1 MRSSMSLLERYFG
14 DRRFAPRARL
24 CRFHQGDSRLK
35 ESMINLTKSIINRQ
49 PKHQL
54 MLNALAMVFAAC
66 HQIPHFAKGSVK
78 KVLRW
83 TLQPATKSRISPKG
97 A

>member
-35 ESMINLTKSIINRQ
+35 ESMINQ
-49 PKHQL
+49 
-54 MLNALAMVFAAC
+54 
-66 HQIPHFAKGSVK
+66 
-78 KVLRW
+78 
-83 TLQPATKSRISPKG
+83 TL
-97 A
+97 